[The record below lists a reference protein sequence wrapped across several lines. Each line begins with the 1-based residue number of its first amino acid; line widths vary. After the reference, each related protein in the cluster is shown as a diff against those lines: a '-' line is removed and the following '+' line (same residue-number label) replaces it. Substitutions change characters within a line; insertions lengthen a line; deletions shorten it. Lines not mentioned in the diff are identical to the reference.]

1 MKTVVKDDSLT
12 PSLRP
17 RLIYENG
24 SPVEVILS
32 LGEYLRLLEAI
43 EDKEDIDYVEA
54 LLKEPMQFQDFE
66 NFMKK
71 SFPGV

>member
-43 EDKEDIDYVEA
+43 EDKEEPGS
-54 LLKEPMQFQDFE
+54 LLPESDRRNAP
-66 NFMKK
+66 
-71 SFPGV
+71 